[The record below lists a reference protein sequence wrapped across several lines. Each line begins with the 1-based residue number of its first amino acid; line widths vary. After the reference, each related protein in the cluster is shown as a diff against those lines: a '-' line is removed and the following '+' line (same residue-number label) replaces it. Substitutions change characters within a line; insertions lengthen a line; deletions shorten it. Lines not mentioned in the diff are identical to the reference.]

1 MKSKKSKTT
10 PLGFGMELV
19 RSGVEVKGGDI
30 SPPGCGC
37 YPSNA
42 VLFGFSSDTECGCAC
57 DGING
62 GNVGEM
68 EKALERRLPI
78 TGYIECP

>member
-1 MKSKKSKTT
+1 MKSKKNRAK

-19 RSGVEVKGGDI
+19 RSGIEVKGGDI

-37 YPSNA
+37 IPSDA
-42 VLFGFSSDTECGCAC
+42 VLFGYDSSTECACGC
-57 DGING
+57 GSQH
-62 GNVGEM
+62 GEQDLD
-68 EKALERRLPI
+68 KALQMRIPI